1 MGGMPKRHDISFLLN
16 QVKNIKNQKKG
27 LQIKRDLLLCADKLT
42 KYSVAPRYPNEIE
55 VDEEQLRKALSDS
68 ENILLW
74 VENVIAAPFLE
85 YSDNES
91 TT

>member
-1 MGGMPKRHDISFLLN
+1 MGGMPKVHDISFLLN

-42 KYSVAPRYPNEIE
+42 KYSVSPRYPNEIE
-55 VDEEQLRKALSDS
+55 VDEEQVRKALSDS